1 MKKKVAKKATFS
13 ASNLW
18 MRSRLEE
25 KKTTEDAAYLTDFE
39 VKTSKSSQ
47 NLSFIQVEQ
56 KSMNFYLSKKITLKD
71 F

>member
-1 MKKKVAKKATFS
+1 MPLK
-13 ASNLW
+13 
-18 MRSRLEE
+18 RS
-25 KKTTEDAAYLTDFE
+25 TDFE

-56 KSMNFYLSKKITLKD
+56 KSMNFYLLKKIT